1 MTEYEQTG
9 DAETEFVRGHR
20 LLAIATIAQ
29 AFVDLT
35 NPEEAAEAEE
45 FLTKTFWEDGAELP
59 FRDILP
65 NMFTESA
72 KGAVLARVQ
81 AIKAGGRVGAIA
93 DLFA

>member
-1 MTEYEQTG
+1 MHEQTG

-35 NPEEAAEAEE
+35 DPQERDGAET
-45 FLTKTFWEDGAELP
+45 FLTQTFWADEAELP

-65 NMFTESA
+65 NMFTETA
-72 KGAVLARVQ
+72 KAAVLGRVR
-81 AIKAGGRVGAIA
+81 AIKAGGRVGSIA
-93 DLFA
+93 DLFAS